1 MIRPFVEERNEGL
14 LFMRFPANPVMDEKA
29 QISIEFMVVLA
40 VLVGFALFI
49 LSNVMSTGAQW
60 TNTFESK
67 SESLLDQLDQ
77 YQP

>member
-1 MIRPFVEERNEGL
+1 
-14 LFMRFPANPVMDEKA
+14 MDEKA

-49 LSNVMSTGAQW
+49 LSNVMSTGAKW
-60 TNTFESK
+60 SNTFEDK
-67 SESLLDQLDQ
+67 SNRLLSELEN

>member
-1 MIRPFVEERNEGL
+1 
-14 LFMRFPANPVMDEKA
+14 MDEKA

-60 TNTFESK
+60 SNTFEDK
-67 SESLLDQLDQ
+67 SSALLSELDS